1 MRCSGV
7 VAREC
12 GGFGRAFSSGG
23 VQVKTMSS
31 AGVLMLAHGAAAINT
46 MFQPQRSAFI
56 EVFPYLRKRFGFM
69 GVAQVVG
76 NFYFPLF
83 AKTKSLT
90 GKPVMNETAFMNAC
104 DHLSG
109 IETNRVS
116 LCDAAQK
123 VVTIHVDIPAL
134 ETALIDAF
142 DVIGYR
148 LYDSEA
154 KAAKKRRGVA

>member
-1 MRCSGV
+1 
-7 VAREC
+7 
-12 GGFGRAFSSGG
+12 
-23 VQVKTMSS
+23 
-31 AGVLMLAHGAAAINT
+31 MLAHGAAAINT
-46 MFQPQRSAFI
+46 MFQQHRSAFI

-83 AKTKSLT
+83 SKSKSLT

-109 IETNRVS
+109 IETNRVA

-123 VVTIHVDIPAL
+123 VVTIHVDIDAL
-134 ETALIDAF
+134 ERTLIDAF
-142 DVIGYR
+142 DIIGYR
-148 LYDSEA
+148 IYSST
-154 KAAKKRRGVA
+154 KRVVPSHVRQLDGALVVGGSTLDT